1 MTAIMEI
8 RALAARAG
16 DTTAHRKLG
25 MSLLSPLKRL
35 HQEAEASLTSYG
47 PAMVVRNEGQEEPQ
61 RVSVEVVE
69 TFGELEIEYA
79 AIRKSCVVIDQPNR
93 GVVEVTG
100 PDRLEFLNRMLTQE
114 LKDLS
119 VFSMR
124 RSFWLNRKGRID
136 ADVRV
141 IDLPHATYLE
151 MDVHAVAR
159 TVETLSGYVVM
170 EDVKIA
176 DITGRVHRLA
186 LHGPTAPEM
195 IRALSLSTSGAEA
208 SGPVAKDLAEG
219 RVTAVRVEN
228 SECIVARDD
237 STGEIGLEL
246 IVPLEA
252 TLAIYQQMLE
262 VGTYSREN
270 GATGLES
277 DAPDPPEAKRSLRE
291 MLASRIRLKPA
302 GWHAYNIARIEAGTP
317 LFNLDFGQESL
328 PAETSVMRD
337 RVSLTKGCYLG
348 QEVVARMHARGQA
361 KQRLVGI
368 VFEAIRDEF
377 GIPQQ
382 PTTGMAVIPGES
394 LFRPDGT
401 PIEASGVITSSTVS
415 PMLGA
420 VPVAFA
426 AIKSGAGE
434 PGGAV
439 SCVVNG
445 TLVRGTVQQGLAFW
459 TR

>member
-1 MTAIMEI
+1 
-8 RALAARAG
+8 
-16 DTTAHRKLG
+16 
-25 MSLLSPLKRL
+25 MSLISPLKRL
-35 HQEAEASLTSYG
+35 HQEAEASLTAYG
-47 PAMVVRNEGQEEPQ
+47 PAIGVRADGESEPQ

-176 DITGRVHRLA
+176 DITGRVHRLG

-195 IRALSLSTSGAEA
+195 IQALSLSTSGAEA
-208 SGPVAKDLAEG
+208 SGPVVKDLAPG
-219 RVTAVRVEN
+219 RVTAVRVDN
-228 SECIVARDD
+228 AECVVARDD
-237 STGEIGLEL
+237 TTGEIGLEL

-252 TLAIYQQMLE
+252 TLPIYQQMLE
-262 VGTYSREN
+262 IGTYAREP
-270 GATGLES
+270 GDGGEES
-277 DAPDPPEAKRSLRE
+277 DAPSSSEGKRTLRE

-328 PAETSVMRD
+328 PAETGVMMD

-368 VFEAIRDEF
+368 VFEAIRDDV
-377 GIPQQ
+377 GIPKQ

-394 LFRPDGT
+394 LAGPEGA
-401 PIEASGVITSSTVS
+401 PVEAAGVVTSSTVA

-426 AIKSGAGE
+426 AMKSGQGN
-434 PGGAV
+434 PGDSV
-439 SCVVNG
+439 CCVVEG
-445 TLVRGTVQQGLAFW
+445 VLVRGKVQEGLAFW
-459 TR
+459 KK